1 MKKTNLRKL
10 LAACTAI
17 VMTMGMFASC
27 GSGGDTQSRSYISKS
42 ENRISKDDG
51 IYDNIQEN
59 VCIDEDM
66 NNEEYASTRKNGYKL
81 VSENPLSTFSTDVDT
96 ASYTNVRRMI
106 NNGEQINT
114 DAVRVE
120 EFINYFKYNYPQPKD
135 EMVGITTDLTDC
147 PWNNDAKL
155 MLVGMQA
162 KAVETKNVPMNLVF
176 LIDVSGSMMSDDKR
190 PLVQQA
196 FSMLAENL
204 GDEDRISIVTYA
216 GEEKV
221 VLEGA
226 KGSDSDKI
234 INALNELEAG
244 GSTAGE
250 AGINKAYKLAEENY
264 IEGGNNRVILATDGD
279 LNVGVSSAEE
289 LTSLVEQK
297 RETGIALSVL
307 GFGTGNLKDDRLE
320 ALADNGNG
328 NYSYIDSLEEA
339 ERVLVTEMSGT
350 LFTVAKDA
358 KIQVE
363 FNPQNVYSYKLIGY
377 ENRALNDED
386 FDDDTKDAGDIGAG
400 QQVTALYEIILAEG
414 ANIKDT
420 GKVVCGKK
428 DLKYESSE
436 EEISAEQDS
445 DLSGEL
451 LTVSMRFKN
460 SQENEN
466 DSRLVQ
472 VPVAMSSYHKDM
484 ADYTRFAAAVAQFA
498 MYLRGDKEMKSL
510 DINGLTEN
518 LKSSG
523 AAKYEYYEEFKNIV
537 LEYQNSYK

>member
-1 MKKTNLRKL
+1 
-10 LAACTAI
+10 
-17 VMTMGMFASC
+17 
-27 GSGGDTQSRSYISKS
+27 
-42 ENRISKDDG
+42 
-51 IYDNIQEN
+51 
-59 VCIDEDM
+59 
-66 NNEEYASTRKNGYKL
+66 
-81 VSENPLSTFSTDVDT
+81 
-96 ASYTNVRRMI
+96 
-106 NNGEQINT
+106 
-114 DAVRVE
+114 
-120 EFINYFKYNYPQPKD
+120 
-135 EMVGITTDLTDC
+135 
-147 PWNNDAKL
+147 

-176 LIDVSGSMMSDDKR
+176 LIDVSGSMMSDDKL